1 METRDFKEDIV
12 LLHGCRNTRLFSGV
26 RVVRSL
32 VLCLVFSTS
41 LFVCFF
47 LLFFCPLYCLRSKN
61 CLLFRLLAI
70 VLSLEQELLTL
81 PSFGHC
87 IVSGARIAYSSAF
100 WPLYCLW
107 SKNSLLLLKDLG
119 PHPFYWGSCSSIFR
133 FLCNVL

>member
-47 LLFFCPLYCLRSKN
+47 LLFFCPLYCLWSKN

-81 PSFGHC
+81 QSFGHC
-87 IVSGARIAYSSAF
+87 IISGAITAYSSVF
-100 WPLYCLW
+100 WPLHYLW
-107 SKNSLLLLKDLG
+107 SNNRLLFRLLAIALSLEQ
-119 PHPFYWGSCSSIFR
+119 
-133 FLCNVL
+133 